1 MPIYYPTKRKQTTL
15 VQKDVGKRGEKCT
28 SKRKGCAIL
37 GKTVSKIVIS
47 LLARAGKGGASS
59 ANQKP
64 EKE

>member
-1 MPIYYPTKRKQTTL
+1 MAIYYPTKRKQTTL

-28 SKRKGCAIL
+28 SKRKGCAIF

-47 LLARAGKGGASS
+47 LLARAGERGASS

>member
-1 MPIYYPTKRKQTTL
+1 MPIYYPTRRKHTTP
-15 VQKDVGKRGEKCT
+15 VQKGHEKGGEKCT
-28 SKRKGCAIL
+28 GKRKGCAIF

-59 ANQKP
+59 VNQKP

>member
-1 MPIYYPTKRKQTTL
+1 MAIYYPTKRKQTTL

-28 SKRKGCAIL
+28 GKRKGCAIF